1 MGTTLQRASRRSS
14 SIHSV
19 TLNRA
24 CSGNTE
30 GAKNRAI
37 QSGGEQMMK
46 GFHASSLAL
55 LLSCLLCLARR
66 KVLHCANELLT
77 HKCTEQEMQDQ
88 SFMT

>member
-1 MGTTLQRASRRSS
+1 
-14 SIHSV
+14 
-19 TLNRA
+19 
-24 CSGNTE
+24 
-30 GAKNRAI
+30 
-37 QSGGEQMMK
+37 MMK

-77 HKCTEQEMQDQ
+77 HKCIEQEMQDQ